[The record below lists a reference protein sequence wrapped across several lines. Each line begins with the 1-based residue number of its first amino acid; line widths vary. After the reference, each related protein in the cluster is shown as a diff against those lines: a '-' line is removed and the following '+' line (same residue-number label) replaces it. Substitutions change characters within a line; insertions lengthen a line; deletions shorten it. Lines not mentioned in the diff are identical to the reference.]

1 MICSLCHMLATI
13 KLVEL
18 LKKPLSALQQPGEE
32 ENPSLQLKK
41 ILFGISIVS
50 TIGLLIFFTKHRF
63 MCHEMAFSW
72 FALCEYFI
80 ATANMMFHCT
90 TMKDFPTEHFVVARG
105 AAKLKGLKLD

>member
-1 MICSLCHMLATI
+1 MLATI
-13 KLVEL
+13 KLAEL
-18 LKKPLSALQQPGEE
+18 LKKPVTALQPGDEE
-32 ENPSLQLKK
+32 EDVEKNASLKLKK
-41 ILFGISIVS
+41 ILFGISIAS

-90 TMKDFPTEHFVVARG
+90 TMKDFPTEHFVVAKG
-105 AAKLKGLKLD
+105 ASKLKGLKID

>member
-1 MICSLCHMLATI
+1 MLATI

-18 LKKPLSALQQPGEE
+18 LKKPGDDKDEE
-32 ENPSLQLKK
+32 KSTSLKLKK
-41 ILFGISIVS
+41 LLFGISIAS

-90 TMKDFPTEHFVVARG
+90 TMKDFPTEHFIVARG
-105 AAKLKGLKLD
+105 ASKLKDLKID